1 MGIENSLKSELEEV
15 LEDPNQLCPST
26 MNTDEQLTT
35 TNMKKFF
42 RRRTKR
48 DPSDTDG
55 ESTMNDSAFSDTE
68 SLSRYF

>member
-1 MGIENSLKSELEEV
+1 
-15 LEDPNQLCPST
+15 

-35 TNMKKFF
+35 IKKFF

-68 SLSRYF
+68 SLSRYFYIRLNTLDLLSSPA